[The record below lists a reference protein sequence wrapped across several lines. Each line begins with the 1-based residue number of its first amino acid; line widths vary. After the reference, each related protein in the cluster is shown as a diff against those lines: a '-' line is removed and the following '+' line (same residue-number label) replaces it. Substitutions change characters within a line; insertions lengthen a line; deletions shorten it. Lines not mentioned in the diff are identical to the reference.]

1 MRFGSS
7 KVIPFALALCG
18 AEVIGSGCGGLSG
31 GGPSAL
37 RQVDDATARASAS
50 NANGIARDA
59 TAGTG
64 GTGRVRDSSVE
75 IGGAGGAGDAMTTT
89 REDSGQSFACGSAT
103 RCNAGAQYCLAFA
116 AGTGGPYYACKPIP
130 TSCATDP
137 ACACVEPAANL
148 HCSGCEG
155 CTESD
160 AGLRLW
166 VFYP

>member
-37 RQVDDATARASAS
+37 RQVDDATARASGS

-59 TAGTG
+59 TAGTGGGIGRGRDASVETGGVGG

-75 IGGAGGAGDAMTTT
+75 IGGAGGAGDAT

-103 RCNAGAQYCLAFA
+103 RC
-116 AGTGGPYYACKPIP
+116 
-130 TSCATDP
+130 
-137 ACACVEPAANL
+137 
-148 HCSGCEG
+148 
-155 CTESD
+155 
-160 AGLRLW
+160 
-166 VFYP
+166 